1 MKHILF
7 PTDFSDAANN
17 AFLYAVHLANQLN
30 AKLFVLYSYV
40 TPVLSATHAGQPE
53 MLADVYQQVELSKFD
68 YFKKQAPALHELA
81 DKNGLDHSRLIFLF
95 EEGTVVSSVK
105 KVLRSED
112 IRLVV
117 MGTYGASGFT
127 EKFVGTNT
135 VAVIQSIQ
143 QPVLAIPAQAKYS
156 PIKKIAFTTLFREK
170 DLAALEEVVEM
181 AEIFEAQVYCTHVV
195 DNIGN
200 PASSLLYGEDWGKK
214 FTGKGLDF
222 VFLEKKENVERTI
235 NSFLKEN
242 KIDLLAI
249 VKRNR
254 NFFDRLVNSSLSN
267 KFAFHSDTPIL
278 VFHEEKKIP
287 N

>member
-17 AFLYAVHLANQLN
+17 AFLYAMNLANQLDT
-30 AKLFVLYSYV
+30 KLFVLYSYV
-40 TPVLSATHAGQPE
+40 TPILSATHAGQPE

-81 DKNGLDHSRLIFLF
+81 QKNGLDSSKIVFLF
-95 EEGTVVSSVK
+95 EEGTVVSSVR
-105 KVLRSED
+105 KVLKTED
-112 IRLVV
+112 IRMVV

-127 EKFVGTNT
+127 EKFIGTNT
-135 VAVIQSIQ
+135 VAVIQNIS
-143 QPVLAIPAQAKYS
+143 QPVLAIPNGAKYA

-170 DLAALEEVVEM
+170 DIAALEEV
-181 AEIFEAQVYCTHVV
+181 ADIADLFGAAVYCTHVMNDASHP
-195 DNIGN
+195 DN
-200 PASSLLYGEDWGKK
+200 ALLYGEDWGKK
-214 FTGKGLDF
+214 FTGKHLDF
-222 VFLEKKENVERTI
+222 VFLEKKETIESTI
-235 NSFLKEN
+235 NNFLTEN
-242 KIDLLAI
+242 NIDLLAI

-267 KFAFHSDTPIL
+267 KFAFHSNTPIL
-278 VFHEEKKIP
+278 VFHEEKK

>member
-17 AFLYAVHLANQLN
+17 AFLYAVHLANQLD

-40 TPVLSATHAGQPE
+40 TPILSATHAGQPE

-81 DKNGLDHSRLIFLF
+81 ERNGLDHDRLVFLF

-105 KVLRSED
+105 KVVKSED

-135 VAVIQSIQ
+135 VAVIQNIQ
-143 QPVLAIPAQAKYS
+143 QPVLAIPAQAKYA
-156 PIKKIAFTTLFREK
+156 PIKKVAFTTLFREK
-170 DLAALEEVVEM
+170 DLTALEEVVHM
-181 AEIFEAQVYCTHVV
+181 ASLVDAEVYCTHVM
-195 DNIGN
+195 DDSSN
-200 PASSLLYGEDWGKK
+200 PAKALLYGEDWGKK
-214 FTGKGLDF
+214 FQGKKLDF
-222 VFLEKKENVERTI
+222 VFLEKKESIERTI
-235 NSFLKEN
+235 NTFLSEN

-278 VFHEEKKIP
+278 VFHEEKGA
-287 N
+287 

>member
-7 PTDFSDAANN
+7 PTDFSEAANN
-17 AFLYAVHLANQLN
+17 AYLYALHLANQLDV
-30 AKLFVLYSYV
+30 KLFVLYSYV

-68 YFKKQAPALHELA
+68 YFKKQAPALRDLA
-81 DKNGLDHSRLIFLF
+81 EKSGLDYSKLVFLF
-95 EEGTVVSSVK
+95 EEGTVVASVRK
-105 KVLRSED
+105 IVKTED

-127 EKFVGTNT
+127 EKFIGTNT
-135 VAVIQSIQ
+135 VSVIQNIT
-143 QPVLAIPAQAKYS
+143 QPVLAIPAGAKYL

-170 DLAALEEVVEM
+170 DLPALEEVVAISELFG
-181 AEIFEAQVYCTHVV
+181 AEIYCTHVMEDV
-195 DNIGN
+195 NN
-200 PASSLLYGEDWGKK
+200 PAPALLYGEDWGKR
-214 FTGKGLDF
+214 FVGKKVDF
-222 VFLEKKENVERTI
+222 VFLEKTVNVETTI
-235 NSFLKEN
+235 NNFIKEN

-267 KFAFHSDTPIL
+267 KLAFHSSTPIL
-278 VFHEEKKIP
+278 VFHEEKATK
-287 N
+287 

>member
-7 PTDFSDAANN
+7 STDFSDAANN
-17 AFLYAVHLANQLN
+17 AFLYATRLANQLDV
-30 AKLFVLYSYV
+30 KLFVLYSYV

-81 DKNGLDHSRLIFLF
+81 EKNGLDSSKLVFLF
-95 EEGTVVSSVK
+95 EEGTVVTSVR
-105 KVLRSED
+105 KVVKAEE

-135 VAVIQSIQ
+135 VAVIQNIQ
-143 QPVLAIPAQAKYS
+143 QPVLAIPSGAKYA
-156 PIKKIAFTTLFREK
+156 PIKKIVFTTLFRDK
-170 DLAALEEVVEM
+170 DLAALEEVVDL
-181 AEIFEAQVYCTHVV
+181 ATLFEAEVYCTHVM
-195 DNIGN
+195 DDTSN
-200 PASSLLYGEDWGKK
+200 PSNALLYGEEWGKK
-214 FTGKGLDF
+214 FQGKNLDF
-222 VFLEKKENVERTI
+222 VFLEKKESIERTV
-235 NSFLKEN
+235 NSFLIDN
-242 KIDLLAI
+242 NIDLLAI

-267 KFAFHSDTPIL
+267 KFAFHSSTPIL
-278 VFHEEKKIP
+278 VFHEEKASK
-287 N
+287 